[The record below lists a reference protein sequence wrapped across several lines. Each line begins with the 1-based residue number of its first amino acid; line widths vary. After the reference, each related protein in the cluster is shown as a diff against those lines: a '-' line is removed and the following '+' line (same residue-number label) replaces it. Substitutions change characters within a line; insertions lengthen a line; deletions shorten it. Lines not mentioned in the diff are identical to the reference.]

1 MAGRTDS
8 ARRLLLLL
16 VVFVLG
22 AGLLVIRL
30 GYWQI
35 AQRDQ
40 LVDNARR
47 QIYYRSDVPSKRGQ
61 IYDRSGTVVLAAS
74 VIRDRLIVSAQH
86 MTEADRARM
95 VSFLTTQLDL
105 DPIAIAGVRAR
116 LETAKPYLIIARDL
130 APEQSE
136 AIADAAARSG
146 IGGISFESDSIRSYP
161 QPGGSPNSTL
171 AANLIGFVNREGA
184 GQYGVEQ
191 YYQDV
196 LSGQPKVVEAD
207 RDASGKPIMET
218 ERTVDPGVP
227 GEDIRL
233 TIDAGLQLAVE
244 QEVMAARLANN
255 AQSVSAVVID
265 PWTGEIYAEAA
276 YPSYDA
282 NQYASVATA
291 DDSVFL
297 DPVVSEVYEP
307 GSVFKM
313 LTVIA
318 GLEQGTT
325 SLTTSYRDTGSMKLD
340 NGKTKVTDADG
351 KAMGNMKLE
360 DGIAYSRN
368 IVATKVALGLAP
380 TTTGAATILHE
391 VWTRFGFG
399 TPTGIDLAGEV
410 RGLVTDPAQ
419 RQWRQID
426 LANGSFG
433 QGVAVTQ
440 IQLAAAYAA
449 MVNGGTLVQPHVV
462 AGIGTRDVTKT
473 GRPGLIDP
481 ALSPTLASLMEH
493 VLASPWYVD
502 KSQVPGYW
510 IGGKTGTAQV
520 WDAARNRWL
529 HNVFN
534 FSCVGFIGRTEGHPD
549 LVVAVK
555 IGEAVPARN
564 AQGQLVLSIT
574 STELFR
580 RIATDAITTA
590 GLLAPLD
597 PASVSPAA
605 ASPAWSGRG
614 NE

>member
-8 ARRLLLLL
+8 TRRLFLLL

-22 AGLLVIRL
+22 AGVLVARL

-35 AQRDQ
+35 AQRQQ
-40 LVDNARR
+40 LVDSARR
-47 QIYYRSDVPSKRGQ
+47 QIYYQAPVPSKRGQ

-74 VIRDRLIVSAQH
+74 VVRDRLIVSAANLNDQSR
-86 MTEADRARM
+86 ERM

-105 DPIAIAGVRAR
+105 DPAGIASVRAK
-116 LETAKPYLIIARDL
+116 LETRKQYLVIARDL
-130 APEQSE
+130 PPELTE
-136 AIADAAARSG
+136 AISDAAATAG
-146 IGGISFESDSIRSYP
+146 IGGITIESDSIRSYP
-161 QPGGSPNSTL
+161 QPGGSPSSSL
-171 AANLIGFVNREGA
+171 AATLIGFVNHEGA

-196 LSGQPKVVEAD
+196 LAGQPKVVEAD

-218 ERTVDPGVP
+218 ERTIDPGVP

-244 QEVMAARLANN
+244 QEVMAARLANS
-255 AQSVSAVVID
+255 AKSVSAVVLD
-265 PWTGEIYAEAA
+265 PWTGEIYAEAT

-282 NQYASVATA
+282 NDYGAVATN
-291 DDSVFL
+291 DDTVFQ
-297 DPVVSEVYEP
+297 DPVVSQVYEP

-313 LTVIA
+313 FTVIA
-318 GLEQGTT
+318 GLETGTT
-325 SLTTSYRDTGSMKLD
+325 TLHTVYKDTGRMKLD

-351 KAMGNMKLE
+351 KAMGNMQLQ

-368 IVATKVALGLAP
+368 VVASKVALGLAP

-399 TPTGIDLAGEV
+399 TATGIDVAGEV

-419 RQWRQID
+419 RTWRQID

-462 AGIGTRDVTKT
+462 AGVGSQAIATT
-473 GRPGLIDP
+473 GKPGLID
-481 ALSPTLASLMEH
+481 ASLSPTLSGLMQH

-520 WDAARNRWL
+520 WDSAQNRWL

-549 LVVAVK
+549 LIVAVK
-555 IGEAVPARN
+555 IQEAVPARN
-564 AQGQLVLSIT
+564 AQGQLVLPIV

-580 RIATDAITTA
+580 RVATDAITTP

-597 PASVSPAA
+597 SSTTT
-605 ASPAWSGRG
+605 SGTSGRAG
-614 NE
+614 E

>member
-8 ARRLLLLL
+8 TRRLLLLL

-22 AGLLVIRL
+22 AGLLVVRL

-35 AQRDQ
+35 AQRDE
-40 LVDNARR
+40 LVNSARR
-47 QIYYRSDVPSKRGQ
+47 QIYYQAHVPSKRGQ
-61 IYDRSGTVVLAAS
+61 IYDRSGTIVLAAS
-74 VIRDRLIVSAQH
+74 VVRDRLIVSAQH
-86 MTEADRARM
+86 MSDADRARM
-95 VSFLTTQLDL
+95 ISFLTTQLDL
-105 DPIAIAGVRAR
+105 APGDVAAMRAK
-116 LETAKPYLIIARDL
+116 LDTGKPYLIVARDL

-136 AIADAAARSG
+136 AIVDAAATAG
-146 IGGISFESDSIRSYP
+146 IGGISIESDSIRSYP
-161 QPGGSPNSTL
+161 QSGGSPSSTL

-196 LSGQPKVVEAD
+196 LAGQPKVVEAD

-218 ERTVDPGVP
+218 MRTVSPGVP

-255 AQSVSAVVID
+255 AKTVSAVVMD
-265 PWTGEIYAEAA
+265 PWTGEIYAEAT

-282 NQYASVATA
+282 NDYAAVAA
-291 DDSVFL
+291 DDNSVFL
-297 DPVVSEVYEP
+297 DPVVSAVYEP

-313 LTVIA
+313 FAVIA

-325 SLTTSYRDTGSMKLD
+325 SLQTTYRDTGRMKLD

-351 KAMGNMKLE
+351 KAMGTMKLE

-368 IVATKVALGLAP
+368 VVASKVALGLAP
-380 TTTGAATILHE
+380 TTDGASKILHE
-391 VWTRFGFG
+391 VWRRFGFG
-399 TPTGIDLAGEV
+399 TPTGIDVSGEV
-410 RGLVTDPAQ
+410 RGLVNDPAQ
-419 RQWRQID
+419 RKWRQID

-440 IQLAAAYAA
+440 IQLASAYAA

-462 AGIGTRDVTKT
+462 AGIGTRETTTT
-473 GRPGLIDP
+473 GKPGVMDP
-481 ALSPTLASLMEH
+481 AMTPTLSGLMEH
-493 VLASPWYVD
+493 VLASPWYVEM
-502 KSQVPGYW
+502 SQVPGYW
-510 IGGKTGTAQV
+510 VGGKTGTAQV
-520 WDAARNRWL
+520 WDQAHNRWL
-529 HNVFN
+529 HNTFN

-549 LVVAVK
+549 LVIAVR
-555 IGEAVPARN
+555 IQEAKPARS
-564 AQGQLVLSIT
+564 AQGQIVLSMT

-580 RIATDAITTA
+580 RVATDAITTP

-597 PASVSPAA
+597 PSTQTPSTTVK
-605 ASPAWSGRG
+605 GD
-614 NE
+614 E

>member
-8 ARRLLLLL
+8 ARRLLFLL

-40 LVDNARR
+40 LVDDARR
-47 QIYYRSDVPSKRGQ
+47 QIYYRADVPTKRGQ

-74 VIRDRLIVSAQH
+74 VVRDRLIVSAQH
-86 MTEADRARM
+86 MTDADRARM
-95 VSFLTTQLDL
+95 VSFLMTQLNL
-105 DPIAIAGVRAR
+105 DPVAVAAVRAR
-116 LETAKPYLIIARDL
+116 LDTQKPYLIIARDL

-136 AIADAAARSG
+136 AIADAARTAG

-161 QPGGSPNSTL
+161 QQGGSPSSTL

-191 YYQDV
+191 FYQGV
-196 LSGQPKVVEAD
+196 LAGQPKVVEAD

-218 ERTVDPGVP
+218 ERTVEPGVP

-233 TIDAGLQLAVE
+233 TIDASLQLAVE
-244 QEVMAARLANN
+244 QEVMAARLANH
-255 AQSVSAVVID
+255 AKSVSAVVMD
-265 PWTGEIYAEAA
+265 PWTGEIYAQAS

-282 NQYASVATA
+282 NDYASVASN

-297 DPVVSEVYEP
+297 DPVVSVVYEP

-313 LTVIA
+313 FTVVA

-325 SLTTSYRDTGSMKLD
+325 SLTTNYRDTGRMKLD

-368 IVATKVALGLAP
+368 IVAAKVAFGLAP
-380 TTTGAATILHE
+380 TTTGASTILHE

-399 TPTGIDLAGEV
+399 SLTGIDVAGEV

-419 RQWRQID
+419 RRWREID

-449 MVNGGTLVQPHVV
+449 MVNGGNLVQPHVV
-462 AGIGTRDVTKT
+462 AGVGSQSITTT
-473 GRPGLIDP
+473 GKPGVID
-481 ALSPTLASLMEH
+481 ASMSPTLSGLMEH

-510 IGGKTGTAQV
+510 VGGKTGTAQV
-520 WDAARNRWL
+520 WDQAQNRWL
-529 HNVFN
+529 RNTFN
-534 FSCVGFIGRTEGHPD
+534 FSCVGFIGRTEGRPD
-549 LVVAVK
+549 LIIAVR
-555 IGEAVPARN
+555 IQEAVPARN
-564 AQGQLVLSIT
+564 AQGQLVLPMT

-580 RIATDAITTA
+580 RVATDGITTA
-590 GLLAPLD
+590 GLLPPLD
-597 PASVSPAA
+597 PSTLPAT
-605 ASPAWSGRG
+605 SNVRG
-614 NE
+614 DE

>member
-8 ARRLLLLL
+8 TRRLFLLL
-16 VVFVLG
+16 VIFVLG
-22 AGLLVIRL
+22 AGLLVVRL

-35 AQRDQ
+35 AQREQ
-40 LVDNARR
+40 LVASARR
-47 QIYYRSDVPSKRGQ
+47 QIYYQAPVPSRRGQ

-74 VIRDRLIVSAQH
+74 VVRDRLIVSAANLNDQSR
-86 MTEADRARM
+86 ERM
-95 VSFLTTQLDL
+95 VSFLTTQLNL
-105 DPIAIAGVRAR
+105 DPAGMESVRAK
-116 LETAKPYLIIARDL
+116 LETGKQYLVVARDL
-130 APEQSE
+130 PPEQTE
-136 AIADAAARSG
+136 AISDAAATAG
-146 IGGISFESDSIRSYP
+146 IGGITFESDSIRSYP
-161 QPGGSPNSTL
+161 QPGGSPSSSL
-171 AANLIGFVNREGA
+171 AATLIGFVNHEGA

-191 YYQDV
+191 YYQAV
-196 LSGQPKVVEAD
+196 LAGQPKIVEAD

-218 ERTVDPGVP
+218 ERTIDPGVP
-227 GEDIRL
+227 GEDLRL

-244 QEVMAARLANN
+244 QEVMAARIGN
-255 AQSVSAVVID
+255 AAKSVSVVVMD
-265 PWTGEIYAEAA
+265 PWTGEIYAEAS

-282 NQYASVATA
+282 NDYGAVATN
-291 DDSVFL
+291 DDTVFQ
-297 DPVVSEVYEP
+297 DPVVSQVYEP

-325 SLTTSYRDTGSMKLD
+325 TLNTVYRDTGRMKLD
-340 NGKTKVTDADG
+340 NGRTKVTDSDG
-351 KAMGNMKLE
+351 KAMGNIKLE

-368 IVATKVALGLAP
+368 VVASKVALGLAP

-399 TPTGIDLAGEV
+399 TPTGIDVAGEV

-419 RQWRQID
+419 RTWRQID

-462 AGIGTRDVTKT
+462 AGIGPQTVTTT
-473 GRPGLIDP
+473 GKPGLIDP
-481 ALSPTLASLMEH
+481 SLSPTLSGLMQH

-520 WDAARNRWL
+520 WDQARNRWL
-529 HNVFN
+529 NNVFN
-534 FSCVGFIGRTEGHPD
+534 FSCVGFIGRTQGHPD
-549 LVVAVK
+549 LIVAVK
-555 IGEAVPARN
+555 IQEAVPARN
-564 AQGQLVLSIT
+564 AQGQLVLPIT

-580 RIATDAITTA
+580 RVATDAITTA

-597 PASVSPAA
+597 ASTST
-605 ASPAWSGRG
+605 SGSSGRAG
-614 NE
+614 E

>member
-8 ARRLLLLL
+8 TRRLFLLL
-16 VVFVLG
+16 VIFALG
-22 AGLLVIRL
+22 AGLLIVRL

-35 AQRDQ
+35 AQRDE
-40 LVDNARR
+40 LVVSARR
-47 QIYYRSDVPSKRGQ
+47 QIYSQTPVPSKRGQ

-74 VIRDRLIVSAQH
+74 VVRDRLIVSAQH
-86 MTEADRARM
+86 LSEVDRARM
-95 VSFLTTQLDL
+95 MSFLTTQLDL
-105 DPIAIAGVRAR
+105 DPIAMASLRAR
-116 LETAKPYLIIARDL
+116 LETAKPYLVIARDL
-130 APEQSE
+130 APERSE
-136 AIADAAARSG
+136 AIAAAARTAG
-146 IGGISFESDSIRSYP
+146 IGGISFESNSIRSYP
-161 QPGGSPNSTL
+161 QPGGSPDSSL
-171 AANLIGFVNREGA
+171 AANLIGFVNHEGL

-191 YYQDV
+191 FYQD
-196 LSGQPKVVEAD
+196 LLAGQPKVIEAD
-207 RDASGKPIMET
+207 RDASGKPMMET
-218 ERTVDPGVP
+218 ERTIEPGVP
-227 GEDIRL
+227 GEDLRL

-244 QEVMAARLANN
+244 QEVMAARLAND
-255 AQSVSAVVID
+255 AKSVSAVVID
-265 PWTGEIYAEAA
+265 PWTGEIYAEAS

-282 NQYASVATA
+282 NAYGAVATA

-297 DPVVSEVYEP
+297 DPVVSVVYEP

-313 LTVIA
+313 FTVIA

-325 SLTTSYRDTGSMKLD
+325 TLTKTYRDTGRMKLD

-351 KAMGNMKLE
+351 KAMGDMKLE

-368 IVATKVALGLAP
+368 VVASKVALGLASA
-380 TTTGAATILHE
+380 TAGAAVILHE

-399 TPTGIDLAGEV
+399 STTGIDVAGEV
-410 RGLVTDPAQ
+410 RGLVNDPAQ
-419 RQWRQID
+419 RAWRQID

-462 AGIGTRDVTKT
+462 AAMGSQAVTTAGKF
-473 GRPGLIDP
+473 GVID
-481 ALSPTLASLMEH
+481 SSMTPTLGTLMHH

-520 WDAARNRWL
+520 WDQARNRWL

-549 LVVAVK
+549 LVIAVR
-555 IGEAVPARN
+555 IQEAVPARN
-564 AQGQLVLSIT
+564 AQGQLILPIT

-580 RIATDAITTA
+580 RVATDSITTA

-597 PASVSPAA
+597 PATVPT
-605 ASPAWSGRG
+605 ASSGRAD
-614 NE
+614 E